1 VDLDEAWLE
10 GSELAILETIPAGR
24 ISRTV
29 TIDGFR
35 MAP

>member
-1 VDLDEAWLE
+1 MDFDEAWLTD
-10 GSELAILETIPAGR
+10 SELVILEAVPAGR

-35 MAP
+35 LAP